1 LGSTLVGLLGA
12 VQSGATSLPEVE
24 KRLHDALQEMR
35 LAVDALEPTDGD
47 LGVILGNVRHRMRT
61 AIESSGVRF
70 HWQVEELPQLPSLT
84 PAAVMDIQRI
94 VLEAM
99 TNSLRHGHAADL
111 TVSTRL
117 NGSALHIGIEDNGI
131 GFDPSIAGHGR
142 GLESLH
148 RRARALGATVDVR
161 SAPGAGTHVTLHL
174 PLGSG

>member
-1 LGSTLVGLLGA
+1 
-12 VQSGATSLPEVE
+12 
-24 KRLHDALQEMR
+24 
-35 LAVDALEPTDGD
+35 
-47 LGVILGNVRHRMRT
+47 MRT

-117 NGSALHIGIEDNGI
+117 NGSALHIGIADNGI

-148 RRARALGATVDVR
+148 RRARALGAAVDVK
-161 SAPGAGTHVTLHL
+161 SAPGAGTYVTLHL
-174 PLGSG
+174 PLASG